1 MPTLI
6 MLHTCTPRTLTMRRS
21 IRPYSTT
28 YGRLAKPIS
37 RVALYCSITCT
48 LANFSRSTSECD
60 KCDVSISRVAL
71 YCSITRT
78 SANFSRSTSECHGC
92 GDLWCAGMQQGPLVC
107 RKQSSPHCTRICRQ
121 TIPPLS
127 TPLVSH
133 HTITLIRTPSRM
145 RRQTMMLQVAQ
156 LAVAFVAAGAYVFIM
171 LLPFIQVRALSRSIS
186 RSTGGTSSLCCYPSS
201 RCAVRPYL
209 LDLDRSASHTL
220 DSGLLCRLVP
230 SPSSRHALMMPIP
243 FILYILTI
251 RACWVETR
259 RVGRCPC
266 RLLDQLHPFLANLRA
281 RGSRRGAAFAEPLW
295 LSSLT
300 LPVP

>member
-92 GDLWCAGMQQGPLVC
+92 GDLWCAGMQETIQSPYPHLQADPFLPL
-107 RKQSSPHCTRICRQ
+107 P
-121 TIPPLS
+121 

-133 HTITLIRTPSRM
+133 HTIALLRTPSRM

-171 LLPFIQVRALSRSIS
+171 LLPFIQVCALSRSRSI
-186 RSTGGTSSLCCYPSS
+186 STGGTSS
-201 RCAVRPYL
+201 
-209 LDLDRSASHTL
+209 
-220 DSGLLCRLVP
+220 
-230 SPSSRHALMMPIP
+230 
-243 FILYILTI
+243 
-251 RACWVETR
+251 
-259 RVGRCPC
+259 
-266 RLLDQLHPFLANLRA
+266 
-281 RGSRRGAAFAEPLW
+281 
-295 LSSLT
+295 
-300 LPVP
+300 